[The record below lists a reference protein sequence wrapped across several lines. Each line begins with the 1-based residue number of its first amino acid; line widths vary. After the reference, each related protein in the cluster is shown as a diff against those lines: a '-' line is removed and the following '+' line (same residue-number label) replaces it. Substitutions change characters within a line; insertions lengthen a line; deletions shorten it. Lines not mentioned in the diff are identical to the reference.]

1 MTSLPKRTL
10 YAVGANGTRRSIAM
24 SDTPEGKVKK
34 RIKEILNA
42 HAPDVWYT
50 MPIGTGYGRSGVPDF
65 IGVSN
70 GQFFAIEA
78 KSGKNQ
84 PTALQLLTIDKIHE
98 AGGWALVV
106 NEDNIEDVKS
116 LLQRE

>member
-1 MTSLPKRTL
+1 
-10 YAVGANGTRRSIAM
+10 M

-106 NEDNIEDVKS
+106 NEDNIDDVKS